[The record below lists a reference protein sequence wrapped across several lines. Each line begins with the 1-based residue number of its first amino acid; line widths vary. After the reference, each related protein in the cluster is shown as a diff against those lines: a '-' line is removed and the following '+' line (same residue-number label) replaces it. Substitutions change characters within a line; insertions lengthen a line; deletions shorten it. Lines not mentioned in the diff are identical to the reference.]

1 MVRAIQPPMRL
12 LGGIPVKELGKE
24 LVHQF
29 KKDRILN
36 SAAAQAFY
44 LTLAIFPGLICVLS
58 LLPYLP
64 IADLHQAIMDLVHQ
78 VLPGEA
84 AQTLTAVVEGLTEQR
99 GGLLSFSILGT
110 LLVASSGMAAV
121 IKQLNITYHVP
132 VKEER
137 SFLRTRAL
145 ALLLTILGGALVI
158 VTFALVVLGGTLQSW
173 IASALGWS
181 DLLLTIF
188 AVFRWVVIVVALLLG
203 FAAIYY
209 LAPNVKQKFRW
220 VTPGAVIG
228 VVALILATL
237 GFRLYVDNFGR
248 YGATYGSIGALI
260 VLMLWLYVSGLML
273 LVGSEVNALYE
284 RHVAAGR
291 SRGRI
296 HPHRL
301 SDIEAGAGMAPG
313 RS

>member
-1 MVRAIQPPMRL
+1 MGMIGQTPA
-12 LGGIPVKELGKE
+12 KELAKE
-24 LVHQF
+24 LLQQF

-64 IADLHQAIMDLVHQ
+64 IAHLQKAIMDLVRQ
-78 VLPGEA
+78 VLPGDA
-84 AQTLTAVVEGLTEQR
+84 ARALTSVVESLTEQR
-99 GGLLSFSILGT
+99 GGLLSFSIFGT
-110 LLVASSGMAAV
+110 LLLASSGMAAV

-132 VKEER
+132 VTEER
-137 SFLRTRAL
+137 SFLKTRAL
-145 ALLLTILGGALVI
+145 ALLLTVLGGALVI
-158 VTFALVVLGGTLQSW
+158 VTFTLVVLGGTLQSL
-173 IASALGWS
+173 IASELGWS
-181 DLLLTIF
+181 DLLLNIF
-188 AVFRWVVIVVALLLG
+188 AAFRWVVIVVSLLLG

-209 LAPNVKQKFRW
+209 LAPNVEQKFRW

-260 VLMLWLYVSGLML
+260 VLMLWLYVAGLML

-284 RHVAAGR
+284 RRVAAGR
-291 SRGRI
+291 SRAQGRVR
-296 HPHRL
+296 H
-301 SDIEAGAGMAPG
+301 PG
-313 RS
+313 RPVTPDRPDRPNKGRDAVA